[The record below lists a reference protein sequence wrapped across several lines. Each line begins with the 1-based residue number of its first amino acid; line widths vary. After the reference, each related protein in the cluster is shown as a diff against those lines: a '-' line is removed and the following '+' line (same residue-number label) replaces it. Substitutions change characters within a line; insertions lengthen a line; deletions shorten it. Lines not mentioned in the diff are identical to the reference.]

1 MSKKK
6 VVFASA
12 SMRQYE
18 SYRAKNKEP
27 VIVLIIFYGVLLE
40 MVLWIN
46 YIEDFG
52 FDGAF
57 FTACVA
63 LQVIAILLIGMY
75 FKRQKKATVEFN
87 PHEIHVKGLFTDNV
101 ITYDEVKKAIET
113 KGLELHLN
121 KVSVKVNRTR
131 LNFYFDIGGKK
142 EERDAYEYCYQY
154 CGGRCGLNLMKVA
167 PGSLTTLDEKYFY
180 TRRMRNRRIVMFCS
194 LVFSLVVMFV
204 EAEISFFLGILGW
217 IIAAIAAL
225 TYFRDYFEAKS
236 CDPKIDTIVEEHPY
250 FKRAIRRTNW
260 FSIVPL
266 PVMAIVF
273 NLPLIIIHLSSL

>member
-12 SMRQYE
+12 TMKQYE

-27 VIVLIIFYGVLLE
+27 VIALIIFYGVLLE
-40 MVLWIN
+40 LVMWIN

-63 LQVIAILLIGMY
+63 LQVIAIVLIGMY

-87 PHEIHVKGLFTDNV
+87 PHEIHVKGLLTEN
-101 ITYDEVKKAIET
+101 IISYDDVKNAIET
-113 KGLELHLN
+113 NGLELHLN

-142 EERDAYEYCYQY
+142 EDRDAYEHCYQY
-154 CGGRCGLNLMKVA
+154 CGERCGLDVKKVA
-167 PGSLTTLDEKYFY
+167 PASLTTLDEKYFY
-180 TRRMRNRRIVMFCS
+180 TRRMRNKRIVMFCS
-194 LVFSLVVMFV
+194 LLFSMGAMFV
-204 EAEISFFLGILGW
+204 EEEISFFLGILGW

-250 FKRAIRRTNW
+250 FKRKICRTNW
-260 FSIVPL
+260 LSIVPL

-273 NLPLIIIHLSSL
+273 NLPLIIIHLLSL